1 MHPANWVLII
11 LPKKVMFMKL
21 ADHLNNEKKQ
31 QLKKIKPPKKKHRQK
46 EQFSTKDI
54 EELMGLHKDV

>member
-1 MHPANWVLII
+1 
-11 LPKKVMFMKL
+11 MKL